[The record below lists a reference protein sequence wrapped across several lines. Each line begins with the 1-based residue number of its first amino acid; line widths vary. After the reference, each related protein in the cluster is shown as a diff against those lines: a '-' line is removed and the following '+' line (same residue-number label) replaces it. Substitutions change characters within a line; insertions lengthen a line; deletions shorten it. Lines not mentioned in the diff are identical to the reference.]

1 MSDSLKERYERLKVR
16 RQPFLDRARKFATL
30 TIPSLL
36 PPNGH
41 RYTSNLPDPCQSFG
55 ARATTS
61 LAARLLTGLM
71 PAGSSSFRL
80 KVPAATLIK
89 SNSLFPP
96 PEVEKGLVL
105 SEKLINAEIESRNWR
120 QPTSLSLQLLIVTG
134 NALEQ
139 ILDDNSIRVFR
150 LDQYVV
156 QRDHAGNVLEV
167 IIEEK
172 LAYDALPQEAK
183 EMIGPR
189 QADNGQDDVSL
200 LTCYRR
206 TKDGSYDAWQ
216 EVEDQPVPGSKGVY
230 KTLPVLPLRWA
241 IVPGESYG
249 RGKIEEHYGDFVAL
263 EGLTK
268 SLIDGAAMA
277 SRHVTMV
284 RPNAAGG
291 NLRQRIAKANNGD
304 VLSGNPEDVQM
315 LQFANAAGL
324 QIAQQ
329 EVQRLTQQLSYS
341 FLMVGDLRR
350 DAERVTATE
359 LRMLAEEL
367 EGALGGVYSL
377 LAQEMQSA
385 RLKRLIIQM
394 QSKGQLPE
402 WEGDMV
408 DTQITTGLEALG
420 REQDVMR
427 VQQAGALIQG
437 FGQAALPYVNFPNML
452 NKAFNGLGLADCVK
466 SEQEVQQEMQQQ
478 MAAQALT
485 QAAGDTMSA
494 AGQAAVQGE
503 VQ

>member
-1 MSDSLKERYERLKVR
+1 MAETLKDRYDRYAIR
-16 RQPFLDRARKFATL
+16 RQPFLDRARQFASL

-36 PPNGH
+36 PPVGH
-41 RYTSNLPDPCQSFG
+41 RYTSNMPDPYQSFG
-55 ARATTS
+55 ARAVTS
-61 LAARLLTGLM
+61 LAARLMTALL
-71 PAGSSSFRL
+71 PPGSSFFRL
-80 KVPAATLIK
+80 KVPASALLK
-89 SNSLFPP
+89 SNTLFPP

-105 SEKLINAEIESRNWR
+105 SEKLINSEVESRNWR

-139 ILDDNSIRVFR
+139 VMPDNSIRVFR

-156 QRDHAGNVLEV
+156 QRDHAGNVLEI

-172 LAYDALPQEAK
+172 LAYDALPKDAQALV
-183 EMIGPR
+183 GPKKSD
-189 QADNGQDDVSL
+189 AGQDDVSL
-200 LTCYRR
+200 FTSY
-206 TKDGSYDAWQ
+206 KKKGDGYEARQ
-216 EVEDQPVPGSKGVY
+216 EIEGKVVPKSQGTY
-230 KTLPVLPLRWA
+230 KTLPVLALRWG
-241 IVPGESYG
+241 IVPSESYG
-249 RGKIEEHYGDFVAL
+249 RGKIEEHWGDISAL

-268 SLIDGAAMA
+268 SLLDGAAMA
-277 SRHVTMV
+277 ARHITMV

-304 VLSGNPEDVQM
+304 VLSGNPEDVTM
-315 LQFANAAGL
+315 LQFSNVAGL

-329 EVQRLTQQLSYS
+329 EIQRLTQSLSYA

-385 RLKRLIIQM
+385 RLRRLILQM
-394 QSKGQLPE
+394 QAQKQLPE
-402 WEGDMV
+402 WDGAMV

-427 VQQAGALIQG
+427 VQQAGQLLQA
-437 FGQAALPYVNFPNML
+437 FGEVGVKYANMPNLL
-452 NKAFNGLGLADCVK
+452 NKAFNGLGLADCVR
-466 SEQEVQQEMQQQ
+466 SEAEVQQQEQQQ
-478 MAAQALT
+478 MASQAMMGV
-485 QAAGDTMSA
+485 AGDTLSA
-494 AGQAAVQGE
+494 AGQAAVAGASPQ
-503 VQ
+503 